1 MIWWGHAIVPFQ
13 VGGPVDM
20 YRFDSIRPLVV
31 LRKISG
37 GSRSENGSRTR
48 MVLASLFGTW
58 AARQLNPFLTCL
70 ANLQAP
76 STPLLPKLLYPI
88 SEQLPLDKVL
98 TAGRFYRIL
107 WAEYGS
113 GTFRWHA

>member
-1 MIWWGHAIVPFQ
+1 MSKRDQVAKSEFSDEDYSQHYQLKKAGMEKVLGPMHDMVGHAIVPFQ

-76 STPLLPKLLYPI
+76 L
-88 SEQLPLDKVL
+88 
-98 TAGRFYRIL
+98 
-107 WAEYGS
+107 
-113 GTFRWHA
+113 HAASP